1 MENKNDDKILEFF
14 KEVLKVE
21 IDDGIKILSDELKG
35 AIDNDKPF
43 QTLKKWNKQQYDDL
57 SLISKLD
64 ENIQSAMYRLFQD
77 NISSAFRYFF
87 KRLEEGENIE
97 MGERIN
103 FDLVAVNE
111 NTGEKTKLISATP
124 DEDDIDNNFQE
135 WIMEN
140 CSEVK

>member
-21 IDDGIKILSDELKG
+21 IDGGVWTLNKRLERIKTNHKSVN
-35 AIDNDKPF
+35 A
-43 QTLKKWNKQQYDDL
+43 LKKWNKQQYDDL
-57 SLISKLD
+57 LEICKMD
-64 ENIQSAMYRLFQD
+64 KNNINLFNRVIQD
-77 NISSAFRYFF
+77 SVSTAFEYFF